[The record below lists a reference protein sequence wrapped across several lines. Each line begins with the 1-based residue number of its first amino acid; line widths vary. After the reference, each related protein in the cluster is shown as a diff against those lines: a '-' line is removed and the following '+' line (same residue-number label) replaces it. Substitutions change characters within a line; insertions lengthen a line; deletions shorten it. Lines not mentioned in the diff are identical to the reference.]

1 METVEPAKEAEGQM
15 SFSDALQGEC
25 FLCGG
30 PQNNLIFNAR
40 ANTNFMCHA
49 TEFYVNGRYSRGECE
64 KDVDAQW
71 IIPVCGFCFDPCP
84 GPSPEEAIVEH
95 RVHEKLQRLYPGV
108 RFT

>member
-1 METVEPAKEAEGQM
+1 METVESSREVEEQM
-15 SFSDALQGEC
+15 SSGDALQGEC

-30 PQNNLIFNAR
+30 PRNNLIFNAP
-40 ANTNFMCHA
+40 ANTNFMCPP
-49 TEFYVNGRYSRGECE
+49 TEFYVNGRYSCGESQ

-71 IIPVCGFCFDPCP
+71 TIPVCILCFDPCP

-95 RVHEKLQRLYPGV
+95 RVHEKLEWLYPGV

>member
-1 METVEPAKEAEGQM
+1 METVESSREVEEQM
-15 SFSDALQGEC
+15 SSGDALQGER

-30 PQNNLIFNAR
+30 PRNNLIFNAH
-40 ANTNFMCHA
+40 ANTNFMCHP
-49 TEFYVNGRYSRGECE
+49 TEFYVNGRYSCAESQ

-71 IIPVCGFCFDPCP
+71 IIPVCILCLDPCP

-95 RVHEKLQRLYPGV
+95 RVHEKLEWLYPGV